1 MLMLT
6 RSAAIAVAAT
16 LGVALSAP
24 SAVTALAGAA
34 QSNTAMQG
42 HATPPIQSG
51 DLVRLRS
58 GGPVLT
64 VKSVRGDWVICSWW
78 SGEDGEF
85 QSGGFPVAMV
95 VRSVPPPSNDTNPE
109 TNGHIQDL
117 PPNVVQDEKKMQ
129 SALDGAKEIVEKLE
143 TRICREC

>member
-64 VKSVRGDWVICSWW
+64 VKSVQGDWVICFWW
-78 SGEDGEF
+78 SDGYGGF
-85 QSGGFPVAMV
+85 QSGDFRTSQCEAG
-95 VRSVPPPSNDTNPE
+95 
-109 TNGHIQDL
+109 
-117 PPNVVQDEKKMQ
+117 
-129 SALDGAKEIVEKLE
+129 
-143 TRICREC
+143 

>member
-64 VKSVRGDWVICSWW
+64 VKSVPTSSKW
-78 SGEDGEF
+78 SAMKEG
-85 QSGGFPVAMV
+85 SLRPVEL
-95 VRSVPPPSNDTNPE
+95 SVN
-109 TNGHIQDL
+109 IIL
-117 PPNVVQDEKKMQ
+117 
-129 SALDGAKEIVEKLE
+129 
-143 TRICREC
+143 